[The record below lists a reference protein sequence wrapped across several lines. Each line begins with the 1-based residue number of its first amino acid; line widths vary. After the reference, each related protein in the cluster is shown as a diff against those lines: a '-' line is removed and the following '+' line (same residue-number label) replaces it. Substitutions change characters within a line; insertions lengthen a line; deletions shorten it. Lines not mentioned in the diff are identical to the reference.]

1 MALLNQ
7 VDFDALGKV
16 SNKAVKDAARVSAL
30 DALFSLLVSYLGD
43 EGVSR
48 VGSGTLAIS
57 VGSRTVSD
65 GTVPEVSVE
74 IKVTAK
80 EFEGHASSGKSAEWV
95 EAYDRLEAA
104 QDYAEEVA
112 AKEAEAAEK
121 AKAKAAKIA
130 KAEADRA
137 AKAKAKAAKSG
148 A

>member
-7 VDFDALGKV
+7 IDFDALGKV
-16 SNKAVKDAARVSAL
+16 SNKAVKDAARSASI
-30 DALFSLLVSYLGD
+30 DALFALLVSHFGD
-43 EGVSR
+43 EAVSL
-48 VGSGTLAIS
+48 VGSGVIGLS

-80 EFEGHASSGKSAEWV
+80 EFEAHASSGKSAAWV

-112 AKEAEAAEK
+112 AKEADKAEK
-121 AKAKAAKIA
+121 ARAKAAKIA
-130 KAEADRA
+130 KAEAERK
-137 AKAKAKAAKSG
+137 AKAEAKAAKSG